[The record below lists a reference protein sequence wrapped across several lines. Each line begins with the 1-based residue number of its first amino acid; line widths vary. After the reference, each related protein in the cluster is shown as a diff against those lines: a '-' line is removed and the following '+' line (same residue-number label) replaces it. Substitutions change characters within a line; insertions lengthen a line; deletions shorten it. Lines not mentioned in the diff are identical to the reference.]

1 MERSSEIIGIDVSK
15 ARLDVAMYPS
25 GKRQSLV
32 HDKTVI
38 KELVKGLTKVKPTL
52 IVLEASG
59 GLERQVT
66 RALASA
72 ELPVV
77 VVNPRQVRDFAKATG
92 QLAKTDSIDAWVLA
106 RFGDAVRPALRPLPE
121 EATLEIRAL
130 TARRRQLVEMTVAEK
145 NRLARASKSVRKG
158 IKAHIA
164 WLEQQLERAD
174 NDLDRSIRQSP
185 VWKEQEE
192 LLRSVPSIGPTT
204 SRVLLAELPE
214 LGTLNRKQ
222 ISALVGIA
230 PLNRDSGTL
239 KGRRMIWGGRATV
252 RSTLYM
258 ATLVATRFNPVIR
271 DFYKRLRS
279 KGKAAKVALIACM
292 RKLLTILNSRSN
304 IKLAGLK
311 IFFRPLDFEDSCY
324 SHGQWASALKAT
336 PHSPKGDVW
345 YVGAL
350 KPTACSTAHGLQSRR
365 PRSLLP
371 RSTIVGLVN
380 FYTKFLK
387 ILPSPAHRES

>member
-1 MERSSEIIGIDVSK
+1 MEISSEIIGIDVSK

-38 KELVKGLTKVKPTL
+38 KELVKGLAKVKPRL

-121 EATLEIRAL
+121 EAVLEIRAL
-130 TARRRQLVEMTVAEK
+130 TARRRQRVEMTVAEK

-158 IKAHIA
+158 IEAHIA

-214 LGTLNRKQ
+214 LATLNRKQ

-292 RKLLTILNSRSN
+292 RKLLTILNSM
-304 IKLAGLK
+304 IKHKTRWSETFL
-311 IFFRPLDFEDSCY
+311 
-324 SHGQWASALKAT
+324 QT
-336 PHSPKGDVW
+336 P
-345 YVGAL
+345 
-350 KPTACSTAHGLQSRR
+350 
-365 PRSLLP
+365 
-371 RSTIVGLVN
+371 
-380 FYTKFLK
+380 
-387 ILPSPAHRES
+387 